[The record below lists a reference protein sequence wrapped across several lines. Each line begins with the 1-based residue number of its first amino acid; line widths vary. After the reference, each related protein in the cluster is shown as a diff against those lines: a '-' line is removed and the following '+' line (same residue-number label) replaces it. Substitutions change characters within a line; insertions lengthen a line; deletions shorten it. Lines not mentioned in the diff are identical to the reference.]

1 MELPEEVV
9 PAEEFALATEALVR
23 EVASTVVAAHALGV
37 PRALQHVEQEL
48 VQDGLGATRTLD
60 DHTGGGGG
68 VQRGGVG
75 PTCTKLYCYNPV
87 GTGGATRHWASPI
100 KTDTSLQRRAETIQ
114 NGYRVLKMA
123 APR

>member
-1 MELPEEVV
+1 
-9 PAEEFALATEALVR
+9 
-23 EVASTVVAAHALGV
+23 V